1 MEQYLT
7 AREVAERLRVHRETV
22 LRWARAGKL
31 AGVKLAR
38 QWRFSETA
46 VRQFIDQHRA

>member
-1 MEQYLT
+1 MDQYLT
-7 AREVAERLRVHRETV
+7 AQEVAQRLRVHRETV
-22 LRWARAGKL
+22 LRWARARKL

-46 VRQFIDQHRA
+46 VMQFIEQHER